1 METSE
6 TPETKTLEILYKDE
20 DLVAVNKPSGLMVHK
35 SPLAT
40 GEKRFALQMVRN
52 QTGSHVFP
60 VHRLDRP
67 TSGVLLFARNRET
80 AAGMSKLFESGQIQ
94 KSYLAVVRG
103 YVEAEGTINHPLKDI
118 KHKVDS
124 RKPIPEPRKDEAV
137 TDFKCLAQVE
147 LPVAVDRYPT
157 TRYALV
163 KLWPK
168 TGRRHQLRRHM
179 KHIFHPMVGDTVYG
193 KSVHNRFFENHF
205 NCKGLL
211 LAARELSFIHPVTG
225 EPVTITA
232 PLEKRFQAI
241 ISRLG
246 WDHAIKDAGPDGIA

>member
-6 TPETKTLEILYKDE
+6 TDCLEILYKDK

-80 AAGMSKLFESGQIQ
+80 AAGMAKLFELSQIQ

-103 YVEAEGTINHPLKDI
+103 HVEGEGTICHPLKNI
-118 KHKVDS
+118 KHKIDS
-124 RKPIPEPRKDEAV
+124 KKTDAQPRVDEAI
-137 TDFKCLAQVE
+137 TEFLSLARVE

-157 TRYALV
+157 TRYSLV

-179 KHIFHPMVGDTVYG
+179 KHIFHPIVGDTVYG
-193 KSVHNRFFENHF
+193 KSTHNRFFENHL

-211 LAARELSFIHPVTG
+211 LTARELSFIHPGTR
-225 EPVTITA
+225 EPITISA
-232 PLEKRFQAI
+232 PLEDRFRTLI
-241 ISRLG
+241 TRLG
-246 WDHAIKDAGPDGIA
+246 WDQAVAP